1 MSVIPALWRQKQKDH
16 DFEASLGYIVR
27 LRLKKKK
34 MPPTRK
40 EEKKEGDKVVESTSS
55 QKMS

>member
-1 MSVIPALWRQKQKDH
+1 
-16 DFEASLGYIVR
+16 
-27 LRLKKKK
+27 

>member
-34 MPPTRK
+34 CHQQERK
-40 EEKKEGDKVVESTSS
+40 KRRREIK
-55 QKMS
+55 